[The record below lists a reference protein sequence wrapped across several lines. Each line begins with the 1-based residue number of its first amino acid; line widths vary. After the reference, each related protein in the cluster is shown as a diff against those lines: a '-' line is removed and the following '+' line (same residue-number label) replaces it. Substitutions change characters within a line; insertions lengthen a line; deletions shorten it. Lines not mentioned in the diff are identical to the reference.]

1 MQKYW
6 KYLDIALNLIMI
18 LTVFQYAALTCSK
31 PTSKDVFFFFL
42 IKGFAIFTMY
52 KSVVN
57 SFFHKSALLAAFSA
71 LTRLT
76 IQLKFSLF
84 DAQI

>member
-1 MQKYW
+1 MQIYW
-6 KYLDIALNLIMI
+6 QYLDIALKLMI

-31 PTSKDVFFFFL
+31 PTSKHVFFFQM
-42 IKGFAIFTMY
+42 KDFAIFTMY

-57 SFFHKSALLAAFSA
+57 KFFHKSALLVAYSA
-71 LTRLT
+71 VTRLT

>member
-31 PTSKDVFFFFL
+31 PTSKDVFFFL
-42 IKGFAIFTMY
+42 NK
-52 KSVVN
+52 
-57 SFFHKSALLAAFSA
+57 
-71 LTRLT
+71 RLCY
-76 IQLKFSLF
+76 FYYV
-84 DAQI
+84 

>member
-1 MQKYW
+1 
-6 KYLDIALNLIMI
+6 
-18 LTVFQYAALTCSK
+18 
-31 PTSKDVFFFFL
+31 
-42 IKGFAIFTMY
+42 MY

-57 SFFHKSALLAAFSA
+57 SFFHKSALLVAFSA

-84 DAQI
+84 DAQIFWIFAPLDDNKQIN

>member
-31 PTSKDVFFFFL
+31 PTSKDVFFF
-42 IKGFAIFTMY
+42 K
-52 KSVVN
+52 
-57 SFFHKSALLAAFSA
+57 
-71 LTRLT
+71 
-76 IQLKFSLF
+76 
-84 DAQI
+84 

>member
-1 MQKYW
+1 
-6 KYLDIALNLIMI
+6 LDIALNLIMI

-31 PTSKDVFFFFL
+31 HTFFY
-42 IKGFAIFTMY
+42 INGFAIFTMY

-57 SFFHKSALLAAFSA
+57 SFFQKSALLVAFSA